1 MGSRIRGGVVL
12 TLYLVSVGAHAQW
25 QPTLAEVAEQVRQPT
40 SDVRIQLPS
49 EVTIETL
56 QWLALEINDID
67 VSEVVRLEETP
78 DGFVIVVTPPQP
90 LEPGSHRVRLVEYTP
105 DGQILERGLWTLQT
119 GNPTGFAE
127 KSLDARTTVDL
138 GYRVEHDEAARSSG
152 LSTGGAAGQAVADD
166 DDFQGDGSARIQ
178 ARLAKNDWE
187 MEGDASLLYSSLG
200 VDLRNTIDDPRDG
213 DELDIGEYLLTRRDQ
228 VSEINLGHHAVE
240 SDSLIIDDFYRR
252 GVSATRSGVDG
263 RATGTAFAMRAE
275 PMIGHRDILGVEE
288 VRSRVMGGVASVSPF
303 ENSRALT
310 LSAAALS
317 GKGNDDFGTSLAG
330 RNVLAEGDAA
340 SISAESRL
348 MADKLRLRGEYART
362 DYDFDGINGDLDKI
376 HDDARMLLAEVAPM
390 QGTMLGDSPADLT
403 IGAEYRQTGLFFRSI
418 ANSFLPSDKELR
430 RVYSD
435 FRWGGLNMSLSAGKE
450 HDNVDEAPDLPRLD
464 TDLVQFYASYSPRP
478 EYDDQ
483 GNLLT
488 PWYGRPSLSTGL
500 QYGRQEQT
508 RLPSDFSGPLDRRT
522 RSARVSA
529 SFNYPEWNWYVGH
542 TLGFEDDLT
551 RLTPDLRNEIS
562 DVGVNLSIARRLYTG
577 LQYQYNRIFE
587 SDGTITRTSLW
598 GVSLDAVLVPE
609 KLTGRLNYSMNLDRT
624 TDDSFSSD
632 NAFLSF
638 EIDWQLVQPR
648 ENRPG
653 LSLWLRGDFQN
664 FDDRLNTGNDS
675 TPSQVFVGVSADWPV
690 SMGRDY

>member
-1 MGSRIRGGVVL
+1 MAL
-12 TLYLVSVGAHAQW
+12 PLYLVAASAQAQW
-25 QPTLAEVAEQVRQPT
+25 QPTLAEVGEEVRQPT
-40 SDVRIQLPS
+40 SDIRIQLPS
-49 EVTIETL
+49 EVTVETL
-56 QWLALEINDID
+56 QWLALEINDIE
-67 VSEVVRLEETP
+67 VSEVVRLEESP
-78 DGFVIVVTPPQP
+78 GGFVIVVTPPQP

-119 GNPTGFAE
+119 GSPTGFAE
-127 KSLDARTTVDL
+127 KSLDARTTVEL
-138 GYRVEHDEAARSSG
+138 GYRVEHDEAVRSSG
-152 LSTGGAAGQAVADD
+152 QSVGATAGGTAGQAVADD

-178 ARLAKNDWE
+178 GRLAKDDWE
-187 MEGDASLLYSSLG
+187 VEADASLLYSSLG
-200 VDLRNTIDDPRDG
+200 VDLRNTLDDPRDG
-213 DELDIGEYLLTRRDQ
+213 DEVDIGEYLFTRSDQ

-252 GVSATRSGVDG
+252 GVSATRSMVDG

-275 PMIGHRDILGVEE
+275 PTIGRRDILGVEE
-288 VRSRVMGGVASVSPF
+288 VRSRVMGGVASVRPF
-303 ENSRALT
+303 DNSRVLT

-330 RNVLAEGDAA
+330 RDVLAEGDAA

-348 MADKLRLRGEYART
+348 LDDKLRLRGEYART

-376 HDDARMLLAEVAPM
+376 DDDARMLLAEVVPM

-418 ANSFLPSDKELR
+418 ANGFLPSDKELR

-435 FRWGGLNMSLSAGKE
+435 FRWGGLNLSLSAGKE

-464 TDLVQFYASYSPRP
+464 TDLVQFYASWSPRP
-478 EYDDQ
+478 EYDDE

-508 RLPSDFSGPLDRRT
+508 RLPPDFSGSPLDRRT

-551 RLTPDLRNEIS
+551 RRTPDLRNEIS
-562 DVGVNLSIARRLYTG
+562 DVGVNLSIARRLYAG

-638 EIDWQLVQPR
+638 EIDWQVVQPR

-653 LSLWLRGDFQN
+653 MSLWLRGDFQN
-664 FDDRLNTGNDS
+664 FNDRLDSGNDS
-675 TPSQVFVGVSADWPV
+675 TPSQVFVGVTVDWPV
-690 SMGRDY
+690 STGRNY